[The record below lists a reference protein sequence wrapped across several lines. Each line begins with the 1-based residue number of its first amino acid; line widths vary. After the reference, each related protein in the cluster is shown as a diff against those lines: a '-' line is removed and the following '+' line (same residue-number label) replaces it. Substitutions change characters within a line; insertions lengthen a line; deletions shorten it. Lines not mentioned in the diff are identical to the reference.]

1 MVYIN
6 VLFISCV
13 YTVLTNVLALSIKKK
28 VFIETAYNL
37 LALLWE
43 FLGHISFIWM
53 LPCKIYR
60 EQEEETMKKK
70 IGQSFAYP

>member
-1 MVYIN
+1 MCLHSPYK
-6 VLFISCV
+6 CV
-13 YTVLTNVLALSIKKK
+13 GSFHKKKK